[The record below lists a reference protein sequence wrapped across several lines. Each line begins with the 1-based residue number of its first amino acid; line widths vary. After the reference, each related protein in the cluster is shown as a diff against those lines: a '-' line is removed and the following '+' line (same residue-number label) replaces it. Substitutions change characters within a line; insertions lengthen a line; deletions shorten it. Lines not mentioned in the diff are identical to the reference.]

1 MAATTQVRLLVWSCR
16 YAAEI
21 RGKVDRVPADRR
33 RCLVVVTD
41 AHSRLENKQEMQRP
55 GRGTDGIV
63 IMPQWIWKVFNFPGS
78 LDTRFSSLCD
88 MHLGARFKTT
98 SSSGQ
103 DVALWP

>member
-41 AHSRLENKQEMQRP
+41 AHSRLEHKLEMQRP
-55 GRGTDGIV
+55 GRAQMASISCPVDLEGLQLSG
-63 IMPQWIWKVFNFPGS
+63 FPGHQI
-78 LDTRFSSLCD
+78 LIT
-88 MHLGARFKTT
+88 
-98 SSSGQ
+98 
-103 DVALWP
+103 V

>member
-55 GRGTDGIV
+55 ARAQMASLSCPVDLEGLQLSG
-63 IMPQWIWKVFNFPGS
+63 FPGHQMFIT
-78 LDTRFSSLCD
+78 L
-88 MHLGARFKTT
+88 
-98 SSSGQ
+98 
-103 DVALWP
+103 

>member
-41 AHSRLENKQEMQRP
+41 AHSRLERKIQMQRP
-55 GRGTDGIV
+55 ARAQMASISCPVDLE
-63 IMPQWIWKVFNFPGS
+63 VFDLPGS
-78 LDTRFSSLCD
+78 LD
-88 MHLGARFKTT
+88 ARFLYPSLTMNVGVGLK
-98 SSSGQ
+98 
-103 DVALWP
+103 DHIV